1 MVSRKENVDWA
12 IYAQKY
18 DMLMEYNPFYQ
29 ELHQEVL
36 RHTEAWDI
44 QPGACI
50 LDLGAGTGNYST
62 ALARRFP
69 QAQILHV
76 DRDEGM
82 NVVATRKSEKLN
94 LQNLQIISR
103 SAEEI
108 QLPKEKIQACLCIH
122 SLYTLPAP
130 EKILQNIYHW
140 LVPGG
145 WGLFVDP
152 GSAVNVLDW
161 QVAIVRRMV
170 KVYGW
175 RKTFQVLREAKIVS
189 QQNRA
194 IRKKQIDG
202 TYWTHSHEEFLDM
215 LSRVGFEIRQAG
227 RTYRNI
233 SDWAMVRK
241 PLS

>member
-1 MVSRKENVDWA
+1 MVSHKEKVDWSL
-12 IYAQKY
+12 YAQKY
-18 DMLMEYNPFYQ
+18 DLLMEYNPFYQ
-29 ELHQEVL
+29 DLHREVL
-36 RHTEAWDI
+36 LKIDSWDI
-44 QPGACI
+44 PPGACI
-50 LDLGAGTGNYST
+50 LDLGAGTGNYSV
-62 ALARRFP
+62 ALAQRFP
-69 QAQILHV
+69 QAQIVHV

-82 NVVATRKSEKLN
+82 NKVAERKRDELD

-103 SAEEI
+103 SVKDI
-108 QLPKEKIQACLCIH
+108 QFPQEKIQACVCIH
-122 SLYTLPAP
+122 SLYTLPEP
-130 EKILQNIYHW
+130 EKILQNIRHW

-161 QVAIVRRMV
+161 QVAIIRRMV
-170 KVYGW
+170 KEYGW
-175 RKTFQVLREAKIVS
+175 KKTFQVLREAKIIS

-202 TYWTHSHEEFLDM
+202 TYWTHSQEEFLDT
-215 LSRVGFEIRQAG
+215 LNRVGFEVLQAG

-241 PLS
+241 P